1 MNPGCPQRLNTIQ
14 YLSPMHWKLSL
25 HLALGLGLRETSLQK
40 HLSSPGCALHF
51 KSPRPYFSLDCNEP
65 FRSQRVITRSPCLT
79 TLSLREEK
87 LVHGDAPTSQHVER
101 PCPTASLCP
110 PLPTCLWCTHAAG
123 NAYRESSICSCAF
136 YNLLKTRPL
145 IFSPPVQEFRAT
157 KMPAYTR
164 TYSEKLNENNIL
176 KWMGI

>member
-65 FRSQRVITRSPCLT
+65 FRSQ
-79 TLSLREEK
+79 LSLSNYSVFTGGETGPWRRSNK
-87 LVHGDAPTSQHVER
+87 PACRT
-101 PCPTASLCP
+101 
-110 PLPTCLWCTHAAG
+110 PLPDSLALPT
-123 NAYRESSICSCAF
+123 
-136 YNLLKTRPL
+136 
-145 IFSPPVQEFRAT
+145 
-157 KMPAYTR
+157 PAYLPVM
-164 TYSEKLNENNIL
+164 YSRSRKCLQGKFNLQLRLLQPFKNKTFNIFPSCS
-176 KWMGI
+176 GVQSH